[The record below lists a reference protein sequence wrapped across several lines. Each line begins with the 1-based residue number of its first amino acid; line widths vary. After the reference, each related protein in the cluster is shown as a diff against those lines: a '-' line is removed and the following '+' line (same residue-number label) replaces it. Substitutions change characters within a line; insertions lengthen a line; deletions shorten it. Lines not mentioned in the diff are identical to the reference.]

1 MPERD
6 RMLKLVARMTHGR
19 AIDWDREERA
29 AATEEERRAI
39 RKLRVVAAM
48 SVVSRALMSSAGSSD
63 LSASISEAKLVTGQ
77 SGDAERPLSD
87 SPAAAASPPALAA
100 GSRWGQL
107 EVRERVGAGA
117 FGEVYRARDPRLDRE
132 VALKILAREAA
143 DPQAEVVREARL
155 LARVRHPNVVTVHGA
170 DRIDGR
176 VGIWTEF
183 LRGQTLDR
191 MLDERGVLD
200 GREAALIGVDL
211 CRALSAVHAAG
222 IVHQDVKLS
231 NVMRAEGGRIVLMDF
246 GLGREWPPRERYHG
260 SRRTLSGTPLFMAPE
275 ALRGEP
281 ADIRSD
287 LYSLGV
293 VLFAL
298 VTGALPVEAA
308 TIDELRTKHARGERR
323 HARDLRP
330 DLSESFG
337 GFLER
342 ALAADPASRHQTA
355 GDAESDLLLC
365 FGVPAPGKPLDPK
378 RAPERAPD
386 STPHR
391 LPAEVESFIGRE
403 AELGMLAERFEHGAR
418 LVTLAGIG
426 GIGKT
431 RLAVRYAWDSRPQWP
446 GGAWFCDLTEARTQD
461 GIASAVAAGIGVS
474 LGTGDVLERLGRAL
488 AGRGPCLLI
497 LDNFEQVVDQAPETV
512 GRWLELAPECRILVT
527 SRERLQLPGEEV
539 LAIEALSLDEGM
551 DLFVERGRRLR
562 PITLESQEAASVRDV
577 VRAVEGIPLAI
588 ELSAARL
595 KVMTPAQIVARISER
610 FRLLAGSGTGR
621 HSTLRAA
628 IDASWELLQPWEKA
642 VFAQAAVFEGGFS
655 LEAAE
660 GVLDLTAWPTAPWI
674 VDVLQSLVD
683 KSLLRSWMAERRG
696 SPSPSAPA
704 MRFGMFV
711 SLQEYARE
719 RLAEGGA
726 IPGGASG
733 PEAVQRAELRHAQW
747 FARFGEQ
754 STIDTLDL
762 PNGVGRREI
771 AVEHENL
778 IAACRRMVA
787 QANGPVAVK
796 NCRAVWVVFQAR
808 GPFAPAVELGTAVLQ
823 LPLEP
828 ADRAKMLSLL
838 GQAKH
843 RWGRMEAARADYEAA
858 IALDRARGDR
868 RSEGANLS
876 LLSSVLLNQGKM
888 AESVAMRMA
897 ALELHRETG
906 DLRREGVLLANL
918 AISHHVLG
926 RLEEANAGFE
936 AALKIAHDIGDRHA
950 EGIVVGHLGNLRLE
964 QGRRDEAR
972 RYLETAIAIHR
983 AVGYRFFEGV
993 VTGNLGSL
1001 CREEGA
1007 LAEAHSHLE
1016 AALAIHREVGNR
1028 QAEGVVLGQLGS
1040 LHLEENQIVEARSR
1054 LTEGEAILRS
1064 EAAHPYELATLLCS
1078 RAELEHRSGSESAA
1092 LATLTEADA
1101 LAVQVSQGPETEL
1114 GRKLAHLRQAWGG

>member
-1 MPERD
+1 MPESD
-6 RMLKLVARMTHGR
+6 RMLRLAARLAHGR

-29 AATEEERRAI
+29 AGSEEERIAI
-39 RKLRVVAAM
+39 QKLRVVAAM
-48 SVVSRALMSSAGSSD
+48 SVVSRALMSSAASAD
-63 LSASISEAKLVTGQ
+63 LSASISEARVVTGQ
-77 SGDAERPLSD
+77 SAGQPLFD
-87 SPAAAASPPALAA
+87 SPKAAASAPALAA
-100 GSRWGQL
+100 GSRWGHL
-107 EVRERVGAGA
+107 EIEERVGAGA

-132 VALKILAREAA
+132 VALKILGREAA
-143 DPQAEVVREARL
+143 DPRAEVVREARL
-155 LARVRHPNVVTVHGA
+155 LARIRHPNVVTVHGA
-170 DRIDGR
+170 DRIDGH

-183 LRGQTLDR
+183 LHGQTLDR
-191 MLDERGVLD
+191 LLDERGVLD

-246 GLGREWPPRERYHG
+246 GLGREWPPSERRRG
-260 SRRTLSGTPLFMAPE
+260 SWRTLSGTPLFMAPE

-281 ADIRSD
+281 PDLRSD

-308 TIDELRTKHARGERR
+308 TIDELRSKHAAGERR

-330 DLSESFG
+330 DLSESFV

-342 ALAADPASRHQTA
+342 ALAPNPNDRHQTA

-365 FGVPAPGKPLDPK
+365 FGAPAHSESTGGK
-378 RAPERAPD
+378 RAPGGAAD
-386 STPHR
+386 SVPHR
-391 LPAEVESFIGRE
+391 LPPEVESFIGRE
-403 AELGMLAERFEHGAR
+403 SELGTLAERFERGAR

-431 RLAVRYAWDSRPQWP
+431 RLAVRYAWENRARWP
-446 GGAWFCDLTEARTQD
+446 GGSWFCDLTEASTRD
-461 GIASAVAAGIGVS
+461 GIASAVGEAIGVP
-474 LGTGDVLERLGRAL
+474 LRTEDVTEQLGRAL
-488 AGRGPCLLI
+488 ASRGRCLLI
-497 LDNFEQVVDQAPETV
+497 LDNFEQIVAQAPETV
-512 GRWLELAPECRILVT
+512 GRWLELAPETRILVT

-539 LAIEALSLDEGM
+539 LAIEALPIDEGM

-562 PITLESQEAASVRDV
+562 PITLESHEATSVREV

-588 ELSAARL
+588 ELAAARL
-595 KVMTPAQIVARISER
+595 RVMTPAQIVARISER
-610 FRLLAGSGTGR
+610 FRLLAGAGSGR

-628 IDASWELLQPWEKA
+628 IDSSWELLQPWEKA
-642 VFAQAAVFEGGFS
+642 AFAQAAVFEGGFS

-660 GVLDLTAWPTAPWI
+660 GVLDLGAWPKAPWI

-683 KSLLRSWMAERRG
+683 KSLLRSWVLEPRG
-696 SPSPSAPA
+696 SNDASPPA

-711 SLQEYARE
+711 SLQDYARE
-719 RLAEGGA
+719 RLAEAGA
-726 IPGGASG
+726 VPGGGSG
-733 PEAVQRAELRHAQW
+733 PEAVQRAEQRHGQW

-754 STIDTLDL
+754 ATIDALDL
-762 PNGVGRREI
+762 PSHIGRRAL

-787 QANGPVAVK
+787 QGNGPVAVK
-796 NCRAVWVVFQAR
+796 NCRAIWVVFQAR
-808 GPFAPAVELGTAVLQ
+808 GPFAPAVELGTTVLQ

-828 ADRAKMLSLL
+828 ADRARMLSLL

-843 RWGRMEAARADYEAA
+843 RWGRLDAACADYEAA
-858 IALDRARGDR
+858 IAINRARGDR

-888 AESVAMRMA
+888 VETLAMRMS

-906 DLRREGVLLANL
+906 DRRREGILLGNL

-926 RLEEANAGFE
+926 RLEEANAELE
-936 AALKIAHDIGDRHA
+936 AALVIAREIGDRHA
-950 EGIVVGHLGNLRLE
+950 EGVVLGHLANLRME
-964 QGRRDEAR
+964 QARRDEAR
-972 RYLETAIAIHR
+972 GYFETAIAIHR
-983 AVGYRFFEGV
+983 EVGNRYFEGV
-993 VTGNLGSL
+993 VRGNLGTL
-1001 CREEGA
+1001 CQEQGD
-1007 LAEAHSHLE
+1007 LLEAHSHLE

-1028 QAEGVVLGQLGS
+1028 QAEGVVLGQLGNLS
-1040 LHLEENQIVEARSR
+1040 LAENRIAEARSR
-1054 LTEGEAILRS
+1054 LSEGEGILRS

-1078 RAELEHRSGSESAA
+1078 RAELEHRSGRESVAWTTLAEAETLAA
-1092 LATLTEADA
+1092 K
-1101 LAVQVSQGPETEL
+1101 VSQGPETEL
-1114 GRKLAHLRQAWGG
+1114 GRKLAQLRQAWGG